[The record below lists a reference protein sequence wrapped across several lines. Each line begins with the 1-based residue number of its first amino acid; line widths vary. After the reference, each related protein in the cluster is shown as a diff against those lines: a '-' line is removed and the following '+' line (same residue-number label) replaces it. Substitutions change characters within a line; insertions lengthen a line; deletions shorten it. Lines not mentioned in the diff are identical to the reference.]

1 MSSPEP
7 GAAPGPSTA
16 VRPAPGPDM
25 VVAHDVSK
33 WFGDVVAVNQVS
45 FALGP
50 GVTALLG
57 PNGAGKSSVLRL
69 VCGLTAPSRGT
80 VRVLGADPRTDRG
93 VRAHIG
99 LAPQQETL
107 MEGERA
113 VDFVSLAAGL
123 SGVAHP
129 EDAAREALGT
139 VGLDPDL
146 ARPLG
151 TYSKG
156 MRQRVKLAQALVH
169 RPTVLVLD
177 EPLTGLDPRQRVQ
190 VIDLVRTM
198 GTSGTCVVV
207 SSHVL
212 DEVERFGSRVLVIAQ
227 GRLAATGDFRAIRE
241 LMDDRPHRI
250 RIRTDRPRPV
260 ATGLLAL
267 PGVVAVRL
275 EGDDVLVVDTV
286 EVSHLRRN
294 VAVVARAEAAEL
306 LEVRPL
312 DDDLESVFLYLVG
325 GGR

>member
-1 MSSPEP
+1 M
-7 GAAPGPSTA
+7 
-16 VRPAPGPDM
+16 
-25 VVAHDVSK
+25 AHDVSK

-45 FALGP
+45 FRLGP

-69 VCGLTAPSRGT
+69 VCGLTAPSRGV

-107 MEGERA
+107 LEGELA
-113 VDFVSLAAGL
+113 LDFVALTAGL

-129 EDAAREALGT
+129 EEAAREALGT

-169 RPTVLVLD
+169 RPAVLMLD

-190 VIDLVRTM
+190 VIDLVRSM
-198 GTSGTCVVV
+198 GASGTCVVV

-212 DEVERFGSRVLVIAQ
+212 DEVERFGSRVLVMAK
-227 GRLAATGDFRAIRE
+227 GRLAAEGDFRAIRE

-250 RIRTDRPRPV
+250 RLLTDRPRELGTEV
-260 ATGLLAL
+260 LRAG
-267 PGVVAVRL
+267 
-275 EGDDVLVVDTV
+275 LVVSVHLEADTV
-286 EVSHLRRN
+286 TVETRDAAAFRRG
-294 VAVVARAEAAEL
+294 VLPAAQAVGARVPEI
-306 LEVRPL
+306 RPL
-312 DDDLESVFLYLVG
+312 DDDLESVFRYLVG
-325 GGR
+325 AP